1 MLFNKNLY
9 YQNGI
14 YRTPAILDIFSH
26 NTNKMEEKGCLIYK
40 KKRKNLSVIPHS
52 GPYEPVYEP
61 FYAGFK
67 ENFDKILKII

>member
-1 MLFNKNLY
+1 
-9 YQNGI
+9 
-14 YRTPAILDIFSH
+14 
-26 NTNKMEEKGCLIYK
+26 MEEKGCLIYK